1 MKKKIVSALMVAA
14 MVVTAF
20 AGCGS
25 DKGGTSTQGGDKT
38 SKSSGKVYMLNFKPE
53 TDEAW
58 QDLAETYTDQ
68 TGVEVN
74 VLTAADGQYN
84 TTLQSE
90 MAKSDAPTIFNVG
103 NSSAAQTWNDYTYDL
118 KDSELYKHLTDK
130 SLVINSDDKVAAIA
144 NCYECYGLIYNK
156 TILEGYC
163 GMDGAVVSSVDE
175 INNFDTLKKVAD
187 DINSRIDD
195 INKELG
201 TDLTEA
207 FASAGPMTDLPG
219 DLPDILPICHCTMS
233 SRMMDV
239 TLQPEKS
246 PLRELILITSKT
258 YGICMYLIPQQ
269 ILRH

>member
-103 NSSAAQTWNDYTYDL
+103 NSSAAQTWNRTVRL
-118 KDSELYKHLTDK
+118 HPHSLCAGKHR
-130 SLVINSDDKVAAIA
+130 AA
-144 NCYECYGLIYNK
+144 EGL
-156 TILEGYC
+156 GWAVQPGQQDVGQDC
-163 GMDGAVVSSVDE
+163 GHPAQ
-175 INNFDTLKKVAD
+175 
-187 DINSRIDD
+187 
-195 INKELG
+195 
-201 TDLTEA
+201 
-207 FASAGPMTDLPG
+207 PG
-219 DLPDILPICHCTMS
+219 
-233 SRMMDV
+233 
-239 TLQPEKS
+239 Q
-246 PLRELILITSKT
+246 LR
-258 YGICMYLIPQQ
+258 
-269 ILRH
+269 R